1 MIRTLL
7 MKTIHDYLYYI
18 SNMYIADVEGEN
30 GEADKGLM
38 VMDRTLNG
46 EVIWKFDNLK
56 PVTKFLMTFKGQAV
70 KRFADFASCKHRWGE
85 LAICNRRKA

>member
-1 MIRTLL
+1 
-7 MKTIHDYLYYI
+7 
-18 SNMYIADVEGEN
+18 
-30 GEADKGLM
+30 
-38 VMDRTLNG
+38 MDRTLNG

-70 KRFADFASCKHRWGE
+70 NVQLILLRVAPGGGE